1 MRAVAAFV
9 ALLVAASPSVEGF
22 STTAPTWQHIT
33 RTRSGD
39 PTSCGRRNSPLFYVV
54 NQHRHANSPSRL
66 SYPRTHK
73 RYDTALPQGPLVITT
88 LSLLQRAVAKYQSRP
103 GTYLLIPVVAAGV
116 GWLTNWLAV
125 QMIFYPIQYWG
136 LPIYRRPEI
145 PLGFIGWQGIVPC
158 KTRKMSETMV
168 HMVTSQLLSVSEAF
182 ERLDPKQVAA
192 LLAPEMKGTVQELL
206 NDALPRWAAG
216 IAGRCDGV
224 VQYCTR
230 HLLVDLT
237 KGIQQN
243 IDSVLSLQ
251 DCVVAQMLQD
261 RTRLGILFRK
271 CGQKELDF
279 LTNSGLWF
287 GFLLGLIQMVV
298 ALLWENPWSL
308 SIGGGIV
315 GLATNWLAL
324 KWIFEPINEVTLGPL
339 KLQGMFLRRQPE
351 VAKEFSNFFA
361 NNILTAEQLW
371 KSVLFNPNTRP
382 AFASLVS
389 SHFMSGWHKLTRGI
403 ASLDPATLNRLT
415 ETTLSKLPQHV
426 PILYKYMDKTLKL
439 ETTLHDRMLQMSP
452 RQFERVLHPIFE
464 EDELTLIVAGAVLG
478 FAAGLVQQGLET
490 GAISLPLIRDAIVA
504 FAKNP
509 RERTLDLAR
518 RTRGAVQS
526 RLQAVAALFPFLGK
540 PKDEDDGDATSS
552 DGDSTATS

>member
-1 MRAVAAFV
+1 
-9 ALLVAASPSVEGF
+9 
-22 STTAPTWQHIT
+22 
-33 RTRSGD
+33 
-39 PTSCGRRNSPLFYVV
+39 
-54 NQHRHANSPSRL
+54 
-66 SYPRTHK
+66 
-73 RYDTALPQGPLVITT
+73 
-88 LSLLQRAVAKYQSRP
+88 
-103 GTYLLIPVVAAGV
+103 
-116 GWLTNWLAV
+116 
-125 QMIFYPIQYWG
+125 
-136 LPIYRRPEI
+136 
-145 PLGFIGWQGIVPC
+145 
-158 KTRKMSETMV
+158 
-168 HMVTSQLLSVSEAF
+168 
-182 ERLDPKQVAA
+182 
-192 LLAPEMKGTVQELL
+192 
-206 NDALPRWAAG
+206 
-216 IAGRCDGV
+216 
-224 VQYCTR
+224 
-230 HLLVDLT
+230 
-237 KGIQQN
+237 
-243 IDSVLSLQ
+243 
-251 DCVVAQMLQD
+251 
-261 RTRLGILFRK
+261 
-271 CGQKELDF
+271 

-287 GFLLGLIQMVV
+287 GFLLGLIQMAV

-403 ASLDPATLNRLT
+403 SSLDPATLNRLT

-426 PILYKYMDKTLKL
+426 PVLYKYMDKTLEL
-439 ETTLHDRMLQMSP
+439 ETTLHDRMLKMSS

-509 RERTLDLAR
+509 RQGALEMAR
-518 RTRGAVQS
+518 RTRGAIRS
-526 RLQAVAALFPFLGK
+526 RLQGMAALFPFLGK
-540 PKDEDDGDATSS
+540 PKDE
-552 DGDSTATS
+552 GDSPSNDS